1 MFNTIR
7 QFMELT
13 YDCSMLTH
21 HYLNS
26 TPIDLQE
33 NNSDVSVP
41 NYYIEPSI
49 CLKGDI
55 ST

>member
-21 HYLNS
+21 HYTNS

-33 NNSDVSVP
+33 SNGDVSVP
-41 NYYIEPSI
+41 NYFTDPTI
-49 CLKGDI
+49 CLTGNF
-55 ST
+55 SN